1 MNNSISAIWRSPPD
15 DLKLRIRRCIKEV
28 AELKKTKRPVYILF
42 RADDI
47 GVPGKQFNR
56 LIKVFTHHRAPLS
69 LAVVPVWLTAVRWNT
84 LKTICQGDQSLWCW
98 HQHGW
103 RHINHETEG
112 KKQEFGSGRPA
123 GAIKNDLIRGRK
135 RLESFMED
143 DFYQAFTPPWNRCC
157 KNALELLKE
166 LGYKALSR
174 KQEALPPTPEGLP
187 EFSVNV
193 DLHTRKESDPVRGWD
208 NLFMELKEALS
219 GGFCG
224 IMIHHKRIND
234 SAFDFLGLLL
244 KELAQ
249 PNHFYLVNLKDL
261 VKILPNDLSAL

>member
-1 MNNSISAIWRSPPD
+1 MNNSISAIWRSSPD
-15 DLKLRIRRCIKEV
+15 DLKLRISRCIKEV
-28 AELKKTKRPVYILF
+28 AELKQTERPVYILF

-69 LAVVPVWLTAVRWNT
+69 LAVVPVWLTAPRWNT

-103 RHINHETEG
+103 RHINHEKEG

-123 GAIKNDLIRGRK
+123 VAIKNDLIRGRK

-143 DFYQAFTPPWNRCC
+143 DFYQAFTPPWNHCC

-166 LGYKALSR
+166 QGYKAISR
-174 KQEALPPTPEGLP
+174 RQKALPPTPEGLP

-224 IMIHHKRIND
+224 IMIHHKRMND

-244 KELAQ
+244 NELAQ

-261 VKILPNDLSAL
+261 AKILRNDLSTL

>member
-1 MNNSISAIWRSPPD
+1 MPRAYSSIWLSIPSDMNV
-15 DLKLRIRRCIKEV
+15 RIERCLEE
-28 AELKKTKRPVYILF
+28 ALAQTAKKDSGGIFF
-42 RADDI
+42 RADDVA
-47 GVPGKQFNR
+47 VPSKNLSR
-56 LIKVFTHHRAPLS
+56 LMALFTFYRVPLSLSVVPAWLTRPRWQQIRSLGRRAPL
-69 LAVVPVWLTAVRWNT
+69 
-84 LKTICQGDQSLWCW
+84 LWCW

-103 RHINHETEG
+103 RHINHEKEG

-143 DFYQAFTPPWNRCC
+143 DFYQAFTPPWNRSC

-166 LGYKALSR
+166 QGYKALSR
-174 KQEALPPTPEGLP
+174 RQKALPPTPEGLP

-193 DLHTRKESDPVRGWD
+193 DLHTRKESDPIRGWD

-224 IMIHHKRIND
+224 IMIHHKRMND
-234 SAFDFLGLLL
+234 SAFDFLDLLL
-244 KELAQ
+244 NELAQ

-261 VKILPNDLSAL
+261 VKTLPNDLSTL